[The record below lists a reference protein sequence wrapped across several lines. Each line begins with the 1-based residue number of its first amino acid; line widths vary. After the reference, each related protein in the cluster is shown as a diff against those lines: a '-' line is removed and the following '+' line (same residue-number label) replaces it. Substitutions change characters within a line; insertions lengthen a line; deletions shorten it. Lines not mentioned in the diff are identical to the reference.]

1 MLGDVSREVLGA
13 VSREVLGDVG
23 NEVLGDV
30 SREVLG
36 DVSSEVLGDVSREV
50 LGDVSREVLGDVNR
64 EVLGHVSREGL
75 GDVSSKVL
83 GDVSNKKTKT
93 KKHGQ
98 RPCCTLGNSLD
109 SCSSGILSGNSDGTR
124 VEHVATMQ
132 KPVRRFST
140 PIQHLFCI
148 NHEQSSK
155 QGILLCTR
163 SQLV

>member
-13 VSREVLGDVG
+13 VSRKVLGDVSREVLGDVG

-36 DVSSEVLGDVSREV
+36 DFSREV
-50 LGDVSREVLGDVNR
+50 LGD
-64 EVLGHVSREGL
+64 VSREGL

-83 GDVSNKKTKT
+83 GDVSNEKTKT

-98 RPCCTLGNSLD
+98 RPCCTVGNSLD
-109 SCSSGILSGNSDGTR
+109 SCSCGILSGNSDGTR

-140 PIQHLFCI
+140 SIQHLFCI